1 MTEAS
6 VAAGQLR
13 APADHPLAARARAWF
28 ETLRDRL
35 CAAFEAIEDEAR
47 PGLPPGRFE
56 RSAWTRAE
64 GGGGVMA
71 VMRGRVFEKVGVN
84 VSTVFGE
91 FSPGF
96 RAQIPGAEEDP
107 RFLATGVSLVAHMC
121 SPRVPAAH
129 MNTRFIATSRAW
141 FGGGGDLDP
150 DDPDSPELG
159 GSAASTPLR
168 GPPAPPRP
176 RLLSR
181 FSSGATSI
189 SSCPTQRAAAASG
202 ALLRLLVERTPAW
215 AGADFAF
222 TRMSPRLPGRLF
234 PPIVRRR
241 IHEPGRRGTPGPL
254 LIPTRRYVD
263 STCCPTA
270 ARCSGEDGRQFEAYP
285 DVDAPEAAGRDL
297 PAPRPCAGTDV
308 TGDTTARCLTRA
320 EARSRPAESGEQATG
335 GFAPGVWARKSDTSV
350 EEFGRRYETKSA
362 GLRNQDTMGRC
373 DHPIDELSPSASL
386 CRIGPEAHGSG
397 PNRSRFPAHGLS
409 AAASRSGWT
418 TVIGIELHAARIGAT
433 PVRSGGAP
441 VSGRP
446 ARPPFRPSPIECEGD
461 LESMPGLPP
470 GSPPCPRTRSTGP
483 RIAQIATPSRA
494 RRRGPRGCGKLGRRH
509 RVAGHYGESAIA
521 AIATS
526 SAPPPP
532 PPSSRPRRR

>member
-150 DDPDSPELG
+150 DVPDSHERG

-189 SSCPTQRAAAASG
+189 SSCPTQRADAASG
-202 ALLRLLVERTPAW
+202 AFLRLLVVAH
-215 AGADFAF
+215 AG
-222 TRMSPRLPGRLF
+222 MGR
-234 PPIVRRR
+234 
-241 IHEPGRRGTPGPL
+241 
-254 LIPTRRYVD
+254 
-263 STCCPTA
+263 S
-270 ARCSGEDGRQFEAYP
+270 
-285 DVDAPEAAGRDL
+285 
-297 PAPRPCAGTDV
+297 
-308 TGDTTARCLTRA
+308 
-320 EARSRPAESGEQATG
+320 
-335 GFAPGVWARKSDTSV
+335 
-350 EEFGRRYETKSA
+350 
-362 GLRNQDTMGRC
+362 GLRLHQDVA
-373 DHPIDELSPSASL
+373 SPSWT
-386 CRIGPEAHGSG
+386 P
-397 PNRSRFPAHGLS
+397 FPAH
-409 AAASRSGWT
+409 
-418 TVIGIELHAARIGAT
+418 
-433 PVRSGGAP
+433 
-441 VSGRP
+441 
-446 ARPPFRPSPIECEGD
+446 RPPPHARTWTARNAGPIGHPAAP
-461 LESMPGLPP
+461 L
-470 GSPPCPRTRSTGP
+470 
-483 RIAQIATPSRA
+483 
-494 RRRGPRGCGKLGRRH
+494 RGFNLLHDRGTLFG
-509 RVAGHYGESAIA
+509 
-521 AIATS
+521 
-526 SAPPPP
+526 
-532 PPSSRPRRR
+532 